1 MRNIRI
7 QSLMVV
13 NLSCVAQT
21 GLESMLPIATPQNLF
36 QQTASTDSRNIRIS
50 GEGAADGANLVGIA
64 IGVIVMSKSV
74 TQRYRLEGAF
84 SLIVTRFESYLVTWN
99 AMT

>member
-36 QQTASTDSRNIRIS
+36 QQTARMAFTPTD
-50 GEGAADGANLVGIA
+50 
-64 IGVIVMSKSV
+64 
-74 TQRYRLEGAF
+74 
-84 SLIVTRFESYLVTWN
+84 
-99 AMT
+99 AMTLISAALAAPAASIAAKPIAVDFTTCFILSPHLIFVATGFH

>member
-21 GLESMLPIATPQNLF
+21 GLESMLIAHRDT
-36 QQTASTDSRNIRIS
+36 
-50 GEGAADGANLVGIA
+50 
-64 IGVIVMSKSV
+64 SK
-74 TQRYRLEGAF
+74 AF
-84 SLIVTRFESYLVTWN
+84 SAN
-99 AMT
+99 C